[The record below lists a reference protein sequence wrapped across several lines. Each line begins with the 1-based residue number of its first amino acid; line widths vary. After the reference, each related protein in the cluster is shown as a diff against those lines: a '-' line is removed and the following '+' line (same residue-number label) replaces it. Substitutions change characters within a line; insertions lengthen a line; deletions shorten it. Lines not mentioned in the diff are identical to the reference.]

1 MSFLF
6 TDEVDDFRNPE
17 VVAREKQEKRENS
30 VMRRVVDSG
39 LDIANQIMMTA
50 EFSTRA
56 AYRDKENDNALR
68 KDKDFDRQFDAIDR
82 MERDRQATSQAS
94 APRGHGRRS
103 DLDYRT
109 EALGRRVASPSSPEN
124 DIQFE

>member
-1 MSFLF
+1 
-6 TDEVDDFRNPE
+6 
-17 VVAREKQEKRENS
+17 
-30 VMRRVVDSG
+30 
-39 LDIANQIMMTA
+39 MMTA

-82 MERDRQATSQAS
+82 MERDRQAASQAS